1 MKFLGATKLNDS
13 MAGPMGQPSRR
24 LACGAGVL
32 LAMAFLLGRLTA
44 RRGGTQTA
52 ADMGWGVTSGG
63 VSLGQERTQFVKLC
77 NSKAWGKVDKATL
90 EDATTTYLEH
100 LYHAE
105 LDPAGRAAEVGA
117 LQKRLPAVWNSTSE

>member
-1 MKFLGATKLNDS
+1 
-13 MAGPMGQPSRR
+13 
-24 LACGAGVL
+24 
-32 LAMAFLLGRLTA
+32 MAFLLGRLTA

-52 ADMGWGVTSGG
+52 ADMGWGGTSGG
-63 VSLGQERTQFVKLC
+63 VSLGQERAQFVKLC

-90 EDATTTYLEH
+90 ENAATTYLEH

-105 LDPAGRAAEVGA
+105 PDPAGRAAEVGA